1 MTADAHTKPH
11 PTPKQYVEIALILG
25 VLTAVEVGLYY
36 IERAGVSATIVY
48 PTLIILAILK
58 FVIVVAFYMHV
69 RYEKGFIARF
79 FSVGFFGALMLYTVV
94 LGTFGVLSAIS
105 G

>member
-1 MTADAHTKPH
+1 MAEAQIKEH
-11 PTPKQYVEIALILG
+11 PSPKQYVQIALILA
-25 VLTAVEVGLYY
+25 VLTAIEVGLYY
-36 IERAGVSATIVY
+36 TEEAGVSGSIVY

-69 RYEKGFIARF
+69 RYEKSLIARF
-79 FSVGFFGALMLYTVV
+79 FTVGFFGALMLYTVV
-94 LGTFGVLSAIS
+94 LGTFGVLTAT